1 MNIKE
6 AKNEII
12 HTLAAYLKK
21 DEAGRYTYPRV
32 RQRPILLIGPPGI
45 GKTAIMEQIAQECQV
60 GLVAYTITHHTRQSA
75 VGLPKIVSKCYGGVT
90 WDITEYTMSEI
101 IASVYESMEKTGK
114 KEGILFIDEINC
126 VSETLA
132 PAMLQFLQNKTFGTH
147 KVPEGWVIVA
157 AGNPAK
163 YNKSVRE
170 FDIVTLDR
178 VRKIE
183 IEAEADVWL
192 EYARKKQIHGAI
204 LSYLEM
210 KKDCFYTVENTV
222 DGSFFV
228 TARGWEDLS
237 ELLKSY
243 EELGVSAGKELM
255 GEFLQKEEIA
265 GDFASYYELYQKY
278 KKDYQIPEILKG
290 TIKDGQYEKVC
301 KMAKM
306 AEFEERFTVTELVL
320 DSLDQE
326 IGIFAMEDKK
336 VTKLHELLV
345 HLRTFLQDKATIE
358 SIQEFIENTK
368 KSWKARLDA
377 ELLTEEEAHL
387 EKEKTKILETYF
399 LRLREEHI
407 TDTKAGFDRIKALF
421 QELCREREKKL
432 ETARESLENAFAF
445 LEECFGTGQELLLLE
460 TGLTGNTRCSTF
472 ISRYGCPAYFRHCGL
487 LLYKEKE
494 QKLQEKC
501 RTVLSKS
508 QKENTQITK

>member
-6 AKNEII
+6 AKDEII

-75 VGLPKIVSKCYGGVT
+75 VGLPKIVSKCYGGVS

-183 IEAEADVWL
+183 IEGEADVWL
-192 EYARKKQIHGAI
+192 EYARKRQIHGAI

-210 KKDCFYTVENTV
+210 KKDCFYIVENTV
-222 DGSFFV
+222 DGCFFV

-243 EELGVSAGKELM
+243 EELGIQAGKALM
-255 GEFLQKEEIA
+255 EEFLQKEEIA
-265 GDFASYYELYQKY
+265 GDFASYYVLYQKY
-278 KKDYQIPEILKG
+278 KEDYQIPEILKG
-290 TIKDGQYEKVC
+290 TINATQYEKVC
-301 KMAKM
+301 KMAQM
-306 AEFEERFTVTELVL
+306 AQFEERFTVTELIL
-320 DSLDQE
+320 DCLDRE
-326 IGIFAMEDKK
+326 IGIFTLEDKK
-336 VTKLHELLV
+336 VRELHELLL
-345 HLRTFLQDKATIE
+345 HLKAFLQDKDTTE
-358 SIQEFIENTK
+358 FMEEFIENTK

-377 ELLTEEEAHL
+377 ELLTEEEVHL
-387 EKEKTKILETYF
+387 EKEKTKMLETYF

-407 TDTKAGFDRIKALF
+407 TDTKAGFDRIRTLF
-421 QELCREREKKL
+421 EQLCKEREKMLKTVL
-432 ETARESLENAFAF
+432 KSLENAFSF
-445 LEECFGTGQELLLLE
+445 LEKCFGEEQELLLLE
-460 TGLTGNTRCSTF
+460 TGLTGNARCSAF
-472 ISRYGCPAYFRHCGL
+472 LSRYGCPAYFRHCGL

-501 RTVLSKS
+501 KMVLPDF
-508 QKENTQITK
+508 QN